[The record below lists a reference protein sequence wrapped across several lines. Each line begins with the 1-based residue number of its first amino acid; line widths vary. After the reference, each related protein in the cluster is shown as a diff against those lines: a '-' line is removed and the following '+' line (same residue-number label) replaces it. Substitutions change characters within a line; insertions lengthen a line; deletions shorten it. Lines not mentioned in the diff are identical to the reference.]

1 MKDSQKELFEKLLDE
16 SFRKKGALEPGA
28 KVTAIV
34 SSAKSDYIFIKAKG
48 TGISGIVLAEEF
60 PEAPKPGQEFEA
72 YFLRESSGDQ
82 YFTTCLL
89 GDSLEKDLISVA
101 QASEIPVLAHIVGEN
116 ESGVEV
122 KLGEVTGFCPF
133 SQLDSDLRKQGN
145 VAGKYVRFL
154 IVEVGAKGKV
164 VVSQKKIADKEK
176 EAKISVLKGE
186 LKPGMFVTCRV
197 KSVHTFGLIVEAD
210 GLTALVPASE
220 ATFKKNTDLTLD
232 FHPGQVLHAKV
243 LKLDWE
249 ENKHSFTVKDFLK
262 DPWAQNVPFKEGDL
276 VSGVVDS
283 IKPFGLFVKLNENFS
298 GLVPNRES
306 GILNRVPLSQIFKP
320 GDKVDAFVME
330 VNLSKRQIS
339 LSLTKAKEVQDR
351 LNYSGYLTEE
361 TSSTGSFG
369 AILAKSLSKG
379 QKKG

>member
-1 MKDSQKELFEKLLDE
+1 MKESQKELFEKLLDE
-16 SFRKKGALEPGA
+16 SFRKKAALEPGA

-34 SSAKSDYIFIKAKG
+34 SSVKSDYIFIKTKG

-60 PEAPKPGQEFEA
+60 AEPPAAGSEFEA

-82 YFTTCLL
+82 YFTTCLS
-89 GDSLEKDLISVA
+89 GDSLEKDFLSVA
-101 QASEIPVLAHIVGEN
+101 QSSEIPVLAHIVGEN
-116 ESGVEV
+116 EAGVEV
-122 KLGEVTGFCPF
+122 KLGESLGFCPF
-133 SQLDSDLRKQGN
+133 SQLDPELRKQGGL
-145 VAGKYVRFL
+145 VGKYLRFL
-154 IVEVGAKGKV
+154 IVEVGQKGKI

-186 LKPGMFVTCRV
+186 LKPGMFVTCKV
-197 KSVHTFGLIVEAD
+197 KSVHSFGLIVEAD

-220 ATFKKNTDLTLD
+220 ATFKKNADLSTE
-232 FHPGQVLHAKV
+232 FHPGQVLRGKV

-262 DPWAQNVPFKEGDL
+262 DPWAQNVPFKEGDV
-276 VSGVVDS
+276 VSGIVES
-283 IKPFGLFVKLNENFS
+283 IKPFGLFVKLNEHFS

-306 GILNRVPLSQIFKP
+306 GVQNRVPLSQVFKP
-320 GDKVDAFVME
+320 GDKVDVFVME

-351 LNYSGYLTEE
+351 LDYGGYLSEE

-369 AILAKSLSKG
+369 AILAKSLAKG

>member
-1 MKDSQKELFEKLLDE
+1 MKESQKELFEKLLDE
-16 SFRKKGALEPGA
+16 SFRKKAALEPGA

-34 SSAKSDYIFIKAKG
+34 SSVKSDYIFIKAKG

-60 PEAPKPGQEFEA
+60 TEPPVTGSEFEA

-82 YFTTCLL
+82 YFTTCLS
-89 GDSLEKDLISVA
+89 GDSLEKDFLSVA
-101 QASEIPVLAHIVGEN
+101 QTSEIPVLAHIVGEN
-116 ESGVEV
+116 EAGVEV
-122 KLGEVTGFCPF
+122 KLGESLGFCPF
-133 SQLDSDLRKQGN
+133 SQLDPELRKQGGL
-145 VAGKYVRFL
+145 VGKYLRFL
-154 IVEVGAKGKV
+154 IVEVGQKGKI

-186 LKPGMFVTCRV
+186 LKPGMFVTCKV
-197 KSVHTFGLIVEAD
+197 KSVHSFGLIVEAD

-220 ATFKKNTDLTLD
+220 ATFKKNADLSTE
-232 FHPGQVLHAKV
+232 FHPGQILRGKV

-262 DPWAQNVPFKEGDL
+262 DPWAQNVPFKEGDV
-276 VSGVVDS
+276 VSGIVES
-283 IKPFGLFVKLNENFS
+283 IKPFGLFVKLNEHFS

-306 GILNRVPLSQIFKP
+306 GVPNRVPLSQVFKP
-320 GDKVDAFVME
+320 GDKVDVFVME

-351 LNYSGYLTEE
+351 LDYGGYLSEE

-369 AILAKSLSKG
+369 AILAKSLAKG
-379 QKKG
+379 KKKG

>member
-220 ATFKKNTDLTLD
+220 ATFKK
-232 FHPGQVLHAKV
+232 
-243 LKLDWE
+243 
-249 ENKHSFTVKDFLK
+249 
-262 DPWAQNVPFKEGDL
+262 
-276 VSGVVDS
+276 
-283 IKPFGLFVKLNENFS
+283 
-298 GLVPNRES
+298 
-306 GILNRVPLSQIFKP
+306 ILI
-320 GDKVDAFVME
+320 
-330 VNLSKRQIS
+330 
-339 LSLTKAKEVQDR
+339 
-351 LNYSGYLTEE
+351 
-361 TSSTGSFG
+361 
-369 AILAKSLSKG
+369 
-379 QKKG
+379 

>member
-1 MKDSQKELFEKLLDE
+1 M
-16 SFRKKGALEPGA
+16 
-28 KVTAIV
+28 
-34 SSAKSDYIFIKAKG
+34 
-48 TGISGIVLAEEF
+48 
-60 PEAPKPGQEFEA
+60 
-72 YFLRESSGDQ
+72 
-82 YFTTCLL
+82 
-89 GDSLEKDLISVA
+89 
-101 QASEIPVLAHIVGEN
+101 
-116 ESGVEV
+116 
-122 KLGEVTGFCPF
+122 
-133 SQLDSDLRKQGN
+133 
-145 VAGKYVRFL
+145 
-154 IVEVGAKGKV
+154 
-164 VVSQKKIADKEK
+164 
-176 EAKISVLKGE
+176 
-186 LKPGMFVTCRV
+186 
-197 KSVHTFGLIVEAD
+197 
-210 GLTALVPASE
+210 
-220 ATFKKNTDLTLD
+220 TLD

>member
-1 MKDSQKELFEKLLDE
+1 MKESQKELFEKLLDE
-16 SFRKKGALEPGA
+16 SFRKKAALEPGA

-34 SSAKSDYIFIKAKG
+34 SSVKSDYIFIKTRG

-60 PEAPKPGQEFEA
+60 SEPPAAGSEFEA

-82 YFTTCLL
+82 YFTTCLS
-89 GDSLEKDLISVA
+89 GDSLEKDFLSVA
-101 QASEIPVLAHIVGEN
+101 QSSEIPVLAHIVGEN
-116 ESGVEV
+116 EAGVEV
-122 KLGEVTGFCPF
+122 KLGESLGFCPF
-133 SQLDSDLRKQGN
+133 SQLDPELRKQGGL
-145 VAGKYVRFL
+145 VGKYLRFL
-154 IVEVGAKGKV
+154 IVEVGQKGKI

-186 LKPGMFVTCRV
+186 LKPGMFVTCKV
-197 KSVHTFGLIVEAD
+197 KSVHSFGLIVEAD

-220 ATFKKNTDLTLD
+220 ATFKKNADLSTE
-232 FHPGQVLHAKV
+232 FHPGQVLRGKV

-262 DPWAQNVPFKEGDL
+262 DPWAQNVPFKEGDV
-276 VSGVVDS
+276 VSGIVES
-283 IKPFGLFVKLNENFS
+283 IKPFGLFVKLNEHFS

-306 GILNRVPLSQIFKP
+306 GVQNRVPLSQVFKP
-320 GDKVDAFVME
+320 GDKVDVFVME

-351 LNYSGYLTEE
+351 LDYGGYLSEE

-369 AILAKSLSKG
+369 AILAKSLAKG

>member
-1 MKDSQKELFEKLLDE
+1 MKDSEKELFEKLLDE

-28 KVTAIV
+28 KVTAVV
-34 SSAKSDYIFIKAKG
+34 SSAKSDYIFIKVKEA
-48 TGISGIVLAEEF
+48 GISGIVLAEEF

-101 QASEIPVLAHIVGEN
+101 QASEIPILAHIVGEN

-133 SQLDSDLRKQGN
+133 SQLDQDLRKQGSA
-145 VAGKYVRFL
+145 VGKYVRFL
-154 IVEVGAKGKV
+154 VVEVGAKGKV

-197 KSVHTFGLIVEAD
+197 KSVHSFGLIVEAD

-220 ATFKKNTDLTLD
+220 ATFKKNPDLTLD

-262 DPWAQNVPFKEGDL
+262 DPWAQNVPFKEGDV

-351 LNYSGYLTEE
+351 LNYSGYLSEE